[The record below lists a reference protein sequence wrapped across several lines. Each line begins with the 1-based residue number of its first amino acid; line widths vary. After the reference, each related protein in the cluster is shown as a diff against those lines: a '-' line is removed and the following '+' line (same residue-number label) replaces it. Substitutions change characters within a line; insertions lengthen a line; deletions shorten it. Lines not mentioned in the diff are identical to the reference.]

1 MIGQTILHY
10 KILDKLGEGG
20 MGIVYKAQDTKL
32 DRLVALKFLPHYVE
46 SNDTERA
53 RFLQEAKAAATLNH
67 PNICT
72 IHDICESEGEQFIV
86 MELVEGVT
94 VKQKFSDAAMKVG
107 DAINYAVQIGEAL
120 QEAHAKGIVHRDVKS
135 ENIMINS
142 KNQIKV
148 MDFGLAKL
156 RGSVK
161 LTKSSST
168 TGTLAYM
175 APEQIQGGE
184 IDARAD
190 IFSFGV
196 VLYEMLTG
204 HIPFRGEHEAA
215 MMYSILNE
223 EPQPIQKFREDISSE
238 LLHILNRA
246 LEKDPEE
253 RYQTV
258 KDMTIDLRRLRKES
272 TRVVRPSGSVQI
284 REQSETPIPEVK
296 NVQSIKPKQN
306 RMVLIGGIGVAAV
319 VTIAV
324 LYALF
329 GKQEI
334 VPFQKSKF
342 TRITS
347 SGKAM
352 ESAISPDGRYICY
365 TERDSGKGSL
375 WVRQI
380 ATSSNIQIVA
390 PQIASPANLTFSPDG
405 NFIYYTQSS
414 EHSVIPIL
422 YRIAVLGGTPV
433 KILADVQS
441 KVSLSPDG
449 KQFAFHRVIS
459 STGDFAVMTANLDGS
474 AEKVLSAHSG
484 VAWFNGSPSW
494 SPDGSTIACGLGTWK
509 DGMHSELLAV
519 DVLTG
524 KEKRMTEKTWA
535 SIAGVEWL
543 SSGAGMIV
551 RGAERGSDRSQIYYV
566 SHSSGEVSRIT
577 NDANQYNSSSVTTDG
592 KNLCITQSEVDFQ
605 IHYLRDGN
613 ASNSSKITS
622 QKDDGLNG
630 LTIGK
635 NGEIY
640 YGSSYGGQY
649 DIWTVDSAG
658 KNQKQITSDP
668 AVDLLSSVTP
678 DGKSLLFSSFKTT
691 DTPSIW
697 RIGIDG
703 SGRTQLTSGS
713 EEYNPVMDPSGKRIV
728 MASWFLGPMRIMTIP
743 ADGGERVDLSKIDGL
758 SPILS
763 PEGTFVYFLHRD
775 NDSPTSSVYSIPL
788 QGGTATRLFDLPRN
802 ASDFIRCRPGHQ
814 EFSYVLEER
823 GADNIWICAL
833 DGSGAKRYTDFK
845 DSFIAYFEWMPNGN
859 SVVASRGKI
868 SRDVILI
875 SEEK

>member
-1 MIGQTILHY
+1 MIGQSISHF

-20 MGIVYKAQDTKL
+20 MGIVYKAHDTKL
-32 DRLVALKFLPHYVE
+32 DRIVALKFLPRFVA
-46 SNDTERA
+46 SNEAERA

-72 IHDICESEGEQFIV
+72 IHDISEHEGEQFIV
-86 MELVEGVT
+86 MELVDGVT
-94 VKQKFSDAAMKVG
+94 VKQKFSDAALKVG
-107 DAINYAVQIGEAL
+107 DAISYAVQIGEAL
-120 QEAHAKGIVHRDVKS
+120 QEAHTKGIVHRDVKS

-204 HIPFRGEHEAA
+204 NTPFRGEHEAA

-284 REQSETPIPEVK
+284 REQSEPSISETK
-296 NVQSIKPKQN
+296 SVQSIKPKQN
-306 RMVLIGGIGVAAV
+306 RMVLLGGAGLVAV
-319 VTIAV
+319 ITIAV
-324 LYALF
+324 VF
-329 GKQEI
+329 SFFSKQEKA
-334 VPFQKSKF
+334 PFQKSKF

-390 PQIASPANLTFSPDG
+390 PQTASPANLTFSPDG

-414 EHSVIPIL
+414 EQSVIPIL
-422 YRIAVLGGTPV
+422 YRIPVLGGTPV

-449 KQFAFHRVIS
+449 KQFTFHRVIS
-459 STGDFAVMTANLDGS
+459 STGDFAVMIANTDGS
-474 AEKVLSAHSG
+474 AAKVLAAHSG
-484 VAWFNGSPSW
+484 VSWFNGSPSW
-494 SPDGSTIACGLGTWK
+494 SPDGSTIASGLGTWK
-509 DGMHSELLAV
+509 DGMHSELLVV

-524 KEKRMTEKTWA
+524 KEKRITEKTWSSVA
-535 SIAGVEWL
+535 SVEWL

-566 SHSSGEVSRIT
+566 SYSSGEVFRIT

-592 KNLCITQSEVDFQ
+592 KNLCITQSEIDFQ
-605 IHYLRDGN
+605 LHYIRNGN
-613 ASNSSKITS
+613 ASNSSKISS
-622 QKDDGLNG
+622 QKDDGLSG

-640 YGSSYGGQY
+640 YGSSYSGQY
-649 DIWTVDSAG
+649 DIWTVDSSG
-658 KNQKQITSDP
+658 KNQRQITTDP
-668 AVDLLSSVTP
+668 AVDIVSSVTP
-678 DGKSLLFSSFKTT
+678 DGKSLLFSSVRTT

-697 RIGIDG
+697 RIGVDG

-713 EEYNPVMDPSGKRIV
+713 EDYAPIMDPSGKHIV
-728 MASWFLGPMRIMTIP
+728 IASWFLGPMRIMTIP
-743 ADGGERVDLSKIDGL
+743 ANGGERIDLSKIDGL
-758 SPILS
+758 SPTLS
-763 PEGTFVYFLHRD
+763 PDGSLVYFLHRD
-775 NDSPTSSVYSIPL
+775 NDSPTSSVYSVPL
-788 QGGTATRLFDLPRN
+788 QGGTASRLFNLPRN
-802 ASDFIRCRPGHQ
+802 AADYIRYRPGRQ

-823 GADNIWICAL
+823 GVDNIWTCAL
-833 DGSGAKRYTDFK
+833 DGSAAKRYTDFK
-845 DSFIAYFEWMPNGN
+845 DSFIANFEWMPDGN
-859 SVVASRGKI
+859 SLVAARGNV